1 MDTQKFTEKSL
12 SALENAHSE
21 AVRRNNSE
29 LSTIHLLYALAFQ
42 ENGLVP
48 IIFEK
53 MELDSSIF
61 SKSVE
66 VALQS
71 LPTLS
76 GSSVGRVGTSG
87 EMNQAMVRA
96 EDEAQKL
103 EDEFISVEH
112 LLLAIS
118 AEGIRVLPGRFY
130 MKMV

>member
-53 MELDSSIF
+53 RI
-61 SKSVE
+61 
-66 VALQS
+66 
-71 LPTLS
+71 
-76 GSSVGRVGTSG
+76 
-87 EMNQAMVRA
+87 
-96 EDEAQKL
+96 
-103 EDEFISVEH
+103 
-112 LLLAIS
+112 
-118 AEGIRVLPGRFY
+118 
-130 MKMV
+130 

>member
-21 AVRRNNSE
+21 AVRRKNSE
-29 LSTIHLLYALAFQ
+29 LSTIHLMYALAFQ

-76 GSSVGRVGTSG
+76 DSSVGRVGTSG
-87 EMNQAMVRA
+87 EF
-96 EDEAQKL
+96 K
-103 EDEFISVEH
+103 
-112 LLLAIS
+112 
-118 AEGIRVLPGRFY
+118 
-130 MKMV
+130 